1 MTDLVVAA
9 PVSVPDVMTMADVI
23 VKSGLFPAFKNRESA
38 AAMMLLCRAKGLDP
52 MTAVERYHIVQGRP
66 VMRADAMLGE
76 FIRMGGR
83 VEWIKRD
90 DTEASATFSHPQG
103 GSVTVSW
110 TIEMARK
117 AKLTGKDI
125 WSQYPRQMLHARCVS
140 EGVRSILP
148 GATNGLYTPE
158 EAMNM
163 EPVADSPALASKPA
177 VRSISRDPE
186 PVAALPAPAPAER
199 PEHEVLVDDIL
210 EHKRVLTLAMQD
222 FADAAI
228 ERGWEIAGASGKP
241 SKSKMVALA
250 GKLVIGFDANH
261 PEHWALAQDALV
273 ETGDDEP
280 VDAPAPAD
288 DNGLVLE
295 AEVVTRDADTSGE
308 FTIEDP
314 FADE

>member
-76 FIRMGGR
+76 FIRMGGK
-83 VEWIKRD
+83 VEWHRRD
-90 DTEASATFSHPQG
+90 DTEASATFSHAQG

-110 TIEMARK
+110 TIEQARK

-125 WSQYPRQMLHARCVS
+125 WNQYPRQMLHARCVS
-140 EGVRSILP
+140 EGVRSVLP

-158 EAMNM
+158 EAMQM
-163 EPVADSPALASKPA
+163 EPVAETPSAPVKPA
-177 VRSISRDPE
+177 VRAISRDSE
-186 PVAALPAPAPAER
+186 PVVALPAPAPAPVAE
-199 PEHEVLVDDIL
+199 PAIDAKKLLV
-210 EHKRVLTLAMQD
+210 LAMQD
-222 FADAAI
+222 FADAAT
-228 ERGWEIAGASGKP
+228 ERGWEIAGANGKP

-250 GKLVIGFDANH
+250 GKLVTGFDAAD

-295 AEVVTRDADTSGE
+295 AEIVTADADTSGT
-308 FTIEDP
+308 FTIADP
-314 FADE
+314 FADD

>member
-103 GSVTVSW
+103 GTVTVSW

-140 EGVRSILP
+140 EGVRSVLP

-158 EAMNM
+158 EAMQM
-163 EPVADSPALASKPA
+163 EPVAETPPAPAKPA
-177 VRSISRDPE
+177 VRAISRDSE
-186 PVAALPAPAPAER
+186 AVVALPAPAPAPVAE
-199 PEHEVLVDDIL
+199 PAIDPKKLLV
-210 EHKRVLTLAMQD
+210 LAMQD
-222 FADAAI
+222 FADAAT
-228 ERGWEIAGASGKP
+228 ERGWEIAGANGKP

-250 GKLVIGFDANH
+250 SKLVTGFDAAD

-295 AEVVTRDADTSGE
+295 AEVVTADADTSGE
-308 FTIEDP
+308 FTIADP
-314 FADE
+314 FADD

>member
-1 MTDLVVAA
+1 MGDLVVAA

-83 VEWIKRD
+83 VEWHRRD

-110 TIEMARK
+110 TIEQARK

-125 WSQYPRQMLHARCVS
+125 WNQYPRQMLHARCVS
-140 EGVRSILP
+140 EGVRSVLP

-158 EAMNM
+158 EAMQM
-163 EPVADSPALASKPA
+163 DPVGELPTVKPSEPVRPT
-177 VRSISRDPE
+177 SRDPK
-186 PVAALPAPAPAER
+186 PVAALPAPELT
-199 PEHEVLVDDIL
+199 PEQKVATALGEQIL
-210 EHKRVLTLAMQD
+210 EIEAHLKVVMKD

-228 ERGWEIAGASGKP
+228 ERGYEITAPSGKP
-241 SKSKMVALA
+241 SKSKMIKLA
-250 GKLVIGFDANH
+250 SSLVPNFDDSS
-261 PEHWALAQDALV
+261 PDDWGRAQDALV
-273 ETGDDEP
+273 ETGDG
-280 VDAPAPAD
+280 D
-288 DNGLVLE
+288 DDGLVLE
-295 AEVVTRDADTSGE
+295 AEVVSADAVTPAGD
-308 FTIEDP
+308 FQIEDP
-314 FADE
+314 FAED

>member
-76 FIRMGGR
+76 FVRMGGR

-163 EPVADSPALASKPA
+163 EPMADSPAPASKTA
-177 VRSISRDPE
+177 VRSISRDSE
-186 PVAALPAPAPAER
+186 PVAALPS
-199 PEHEVLVDDIL
+199 PEPVVVEAVVVDPKKL
-210 EHKRVLTLAMQD
+210 LTLAMQD
-222 FADAAI
+222 FATDAMD
-228 ERGWEIAGASGKP
+228 RGWEIAGANGKP
-241 SKSKMVALA
+241 SKSKMVVLA
-250 GKLVIGFDANH
+250 SKLVDGFDAAE

-273 ETGDDEP
+273 ETGDIDP
-280 VDAPAPAD
+280 VPAPAD

-295 AEVVTRDADTSGE
+295 AEVVSATADTSAE
-308 FTIEDP
+308 FTIADP
-314 FADE
+314 FEDD

>member
-76 FIRMGGR
+76 FVRMGGR
-83 VEWIKRD
+83 VEWHRRD
-90 DTEASATFSHPQG
+90 DTEASATFSHPAG
-103 GSVTVSW
+103 GTVTVSW
-110 TIEMARK
+110 TIEQARK

-140 EGVRSILP
+140 EGVRSVLP

-158 EAMNM
+158 EAMQM
-163 EPVADSPALASKPA
+163 EPVSDLPSAQVKPA
-177 VRSISRDPE
+177 VRAISRDSE
-186 PVAALPAPAPAER
+186 AVAALPAPAPAPVAE
-199 PEHEVLVDDIL
+199 PAIDAKKLLV
-210 EHKRVLTLAMQD
+210 LAMQD
-222 FADAAI
+222 FADAAT
-228 ERGWEIAGASGKP
+228 ERGWEIAGANGKP

-250 GKLVIGFDANH
+250 GKLVTGFDAAD
-261 PEHWALAQDALV
+261 PEHWTLAQDALV

-295 AEVVTRDADTSGE
+295 AEVVTADADTSGE
-308 FTIEDP
+308 FTIADP
-314 FADE
+314 FADD

>member
-125 WSQYPRQMLHARCVS
+125 WNQYPRQMLHARCVS
-140 EGVRSILP
+140 EGVRSVLP

-158 EAMNM
+158 EAMQM
-163 EPVADSPALASKPA
+163 EPVAETPPAPAKPA
-177 VRSISRDPE
+177 VRAISRDSE
-186 PVAALPAPAPAER
+186 PVAALPAPAPAPVAE
-199 PEHEVLVDDIL
+199 PAIDAKKLL
-210 EHKRVLTLAMQD
+210 LLAMQD
-222 FADAAI
+222 FADAAT
-228 ERGWEIAGASGKP
+228 ERGWEIAGANGKP

-250 GKLVIGFDANH
+250 GKLVTGFDAAD

-295 AEVVTRDADTSGE
+295 AEIVTADADTSGE
-308 FTIEDP
+308 FTIADP
-314 FADE
+314 FADD

>member
-1 MTDLVVAA
+1 MGDLVVAA

-76 FIRMGGR
+76 FVRMGGR
-83 VEWIKRD
+83 VEWHRRD

-110 TIEMARK
+110 TIEQARK

-125 WSQYPRQMLHARCVS
+125 WNQYPRQMLHARCVS
-140 EGVRSILP
+140 EGVRSVLP

-158 EAMNM
+158 EAMQM
-163 EPVADSPALASKPA
+163 EPVGELPNVKPA
-177 VRSISRDPE
+177 EPVGSTSRDPE
-186 PVAALPAPAPAER
+186 PVAALPAP
-199 PEHEVLVDDIL
+199 VVDDKKLLVD
-210 EHKRVLTLAMQD
+210 AMVN

-228 ERGWEIAGASGKP
+228 ERGWEVVGANGKP
-241 SKSKMVALA
+241 SKSKMIKLA
-250 GKLVIGFDANH
+250 SSLVPNFDDFS
-261 PEHWALAQDALV
+261 PDDWGRAQDALV
-273 ETGDDEP
+273 ETGDG
-280 VDAPAPAD
+280 D
-288 DNGLVLE
+288 DDGLVME
-295 AEVVTRDADTSGE
+295 AEVVSADAVTPAGE
-308 FTIEDP
+308 FAIEDP
-314 FADE
+314 FAED

>member
-1 MTDLVVAA
+1 MGDLVVAA

-83 VEWIKRD
+83 VEWHRRD

-110 TIEMARK
+110 TIEQARK

-125 WSQYPRQMLHARCVS
+125 WNQYPRQMLHARCVS
-140 EGVRSILP
+140 EGVRSVLP

-158 EAMNM
+158 EAMQM
-163 EPVADSPALASKPA
+163 EPVGELPTVKPA
-177 VRSISRDPE
+177 EPVRSISRDPE
-186 PVAALPAPAPAER
+186 PIAILPAPELT
-199 PEHEVLVDDIL
+199 PEQKVATALGEQIL
-210 EHKRVLTLAMQD
+210 EIEAHLKVVMRD

-228 ERGWEIAGASGKP
+228 ERGYEITAPSGKP
-241 SKSKMVALA
+241 SKSKMIKLA
-250 GKLVIGFDANH
+250 SSLVPNFDDFN
-261 PEHWALAQDALV
+261 PDDWGRAQDALV
-273 ETGDDEP
+273 ETGDG
-280 VDAPAPAD
+280 D
-288 DNGLVLE
+288 DDGLVLE
-295 AEVVTRDADTSGE
+295 AEVVSRDAVTPAGD
-308 FTIEDP
+308 FQIEDP
-314 FADE
+314 FAED

>member
-103 GSVTVSW
+103 GTVTVSW
-110 TIEMARK
+110 TIDMARK
-117 AKLTGKDI
+117 AKLTGKEI
-125 WSQYPRQMLHARCVS
+125 WNQYPRQMLHARCVS
-140 EGVRSILP
+140 EGVRSVLP

-163 EPVADSPALASKPA
+163 EPVGDLPSAPAKPA
-177 VRSISRDPE
+177 VRAISRDSE
-186 PVAALPAPAPAER
+186 PVVALPAPSPAPVAE
-199 PEHEVLVDDIL
+199 PAIDAKKLLV
-210 EHKRVLTLAMQD
+210 LAMQD

-228 ERGWEIAGASGKP
+228 ERGWEIAGANGKP

-250 GKLVIGFDANH
+250 GKLVTGFDAAD

-295 AEVVTRDADTSGE
+295 AEVVTADADTSGE
-308 FTIEDP
+308 FTIADP
-314 FADE
+314 FADD

>member
-110 TIEMARK
+110 TIDMARK

-125 WSQYPRQMLHARCVS
+125 WNQYPRQMLHARCVS
-140 EGVRSILP
+140 EGVRSVLP

-158 EAMNM
+158 EAMQM
-163 EPVADSPALASKPA
+163 EPVAETPPAPAKPA
-177 VRSISRDPE
+177 VRAISRDSE
-186 PVAALPAPAPAER
+186 PVVALPAPEPVVVEAVIDPKKL
-199 PEHEVLVDDIL
+199 LV
-210 EHKRVLTLAMQD
+210 LAMQD
-222 FADAAI
+222 FADAAT
-228 ERGWEIAGASGKP
+228 ERGWEIAGANGKP

-250 GKLVIGFDANH
+250 GKLVTGFDAAD

-280 VDAPAPAD
+280 VEAPAD

-295 AEVVTRDADTSGE
+295 AEVVTADADTSGT
-308 FTIEDP
+308 FTIADP
-314 FADE
+314 FADD

>member
-76 FIRMGGR
+76 FVRMGGR

-140 EGVRSILP
+140 EGVRSVLP

-158 EAMNM
+158 EAMQM
-163 EPVADSPALASKPA
+163 EPVGDLPSAPAKPA
-177 VRSISRDPE
+177 VRAISRDSE
-186 PVAALPAPAPAER
+186 AVAALPAPAPAPVAE
-199 PEHEVLVDDIL
+199 PAIDAKKLLV
-210 EHKRVLTLAMQD
+210 LAMQD
-222 FADAAI
+222 FADAAT
-228 ERGWEIAGASGKP
+228 ERGWEIASANGKP

-250 GKLVIGFDANH
+250 GKLVTGFDAAD

-295 AEVVTRDADTSGE
+295 AEIVTRDADTSGE

>member
-1 MTDLVVAA
+1 
-9 PVSVPDVMTMADVI
+9 
-23 VKSGLFPAFKNRESA
+23 LFPAFKNRESA

-103 GSVTVSW
+103 GTVTVSW
-110 TIEMARK
+110 TIEQARK

-140 EGVRSILP
+140 EGVRSVLP

-163 EPVADSPALASKPA
+163 EPVADSPAPASKPA
-177 VRSISRDPE
+177 VRAISRDSE
-186 PVAALPAPAPAER
+186 PVAALPAPAPAPAPVAEAVID
-199 PEHEVLVDDIL
+199 PKKLLV
-210 EHKRVLTLAMQD
+210 LAMQD
-222 FADAAI
+222 FADAAT
-228 ERGWEIAGASGKP
+228 ERGWEIAGANGKP

-250 GKLVIGFDANH
+250 GKLVTGFDAAD
-261 PEHWALAQDALV
+261 PDHWALAQDALV

-280 VDAPAPAD
+280 VPAPAD

-295 AEVVTRDADTSGE
+295 AEVVTADADTSGE

-314 FADE
+314 FADD